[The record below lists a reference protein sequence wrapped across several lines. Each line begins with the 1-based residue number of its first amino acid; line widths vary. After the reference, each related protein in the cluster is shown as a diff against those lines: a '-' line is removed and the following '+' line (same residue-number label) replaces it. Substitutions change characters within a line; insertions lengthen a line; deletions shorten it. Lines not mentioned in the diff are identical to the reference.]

1 MQKFKDYQYQ
11 RPDVDKIKH
20 ELVSIKEQL
29 TKEKEV
35 VSVIELVKKYF
46 LIQDELDTQG
56 QLVSIRTS
64 LDTTDE
70 FYDQEQSF
78 FDEVSPVL
86 QGLFTDIN
94 KVIYQSEFKPQL
106 IEAFGAHY
114 FDQLKVSI
122 ESFSDEIIP
131 LMIEE
136 NKLASKQQKLVASA
150 QIEFEGGVYNLSQ
163 MAPFTQS
170 LNRETR
176 KQAQLVIS
184 NFFESIESDIDDIYN
199 NMVKVR
205 HEMAQKLG
213 YKNYVEL
220 GYQRLGRTDYNAS
233 DVKAYREQIKRDVV
247 PVVEELV
254 KRKAKR
260 LGINDLKSYDTIS
273 FLSGN
278 PTPKGDRD
286 FLVNHAKTMYKELS
300 KETDEFFNFMVD
312 SELLELDSKK
322 GKAGGGYCTF
332 IPSYKAPFIFA
343 NFNGTSHD
351 VDVLT
356 HEAGHAFQ
364 VYQARDFIN
373 PMQRFPGYEACE
385 IHSMSMEFF
394 AWPWMEL
401 FFKEDK
407 EKYYFSHLS
416 GAISFLPYGALVD
429 EFQHEVYENPQMT
442 KEERKATWARLE
454 KIYLPSKDYGE
465 DAFMK
470 KGTYWYRQGHIFGS
484 PFYYIDYTLA
494 QVCAFQYWIRDH
506 RNHEEAWKS
515 YVDLCKLGGA
525 YGFVELMR
533 RSNLN
538 SPFVDGTIKQ
548 TIEPLKAFLDTIDDT
563 KL

>member
-1 MQKFKDYQYQ
+1 
-11 RPDVDKIKH
+11 
-20 ELVSIKEQL
+20 
-29 TKEKEV
+29 
-35 VSVIELVKKYF
+35 
-46 LIQDELDTQG
+46 
-56 QLVSIRTS
+56 
-64 LDTTDE
+64 
-70 FYDQEQSF
+70 
-78 FDEVSPVL
+78 
-86 QGLFTDIN
+86 
-94 KVIYQSEFKPQL
+94 
-106 IEAFGAHY
+106 
-114 FDQLKVSI
+114 
-122 ESFSDEIIP
+122 
-131 LMIEE
+131 
-136 NKLASKQQKLVASA
+136 
-150 QIEFEGGVYNLSQ
+150 YNLSQ

-170 LNRETR
+170 LSRETR

-184 NFFESIESDIDDIYN
+184 NFFESIESDIDDIYD

-213 YKNYVEL
+213 YKNYVKL

-233 DVKAYREQIKRDVV
+233 DVKSYREQIKRDVV

-260 LGINDLKSYDTIS
+260 LGITDLKSYDTIS

-454 KIYLPSKDYGE
+454 KVYLPSKDYGE